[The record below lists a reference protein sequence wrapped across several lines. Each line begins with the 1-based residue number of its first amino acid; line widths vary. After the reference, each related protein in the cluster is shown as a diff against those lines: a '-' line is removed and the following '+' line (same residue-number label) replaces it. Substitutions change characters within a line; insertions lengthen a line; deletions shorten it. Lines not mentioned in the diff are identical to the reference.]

1 MKTISVTIFLVIFS
15 FGFSQQNDEFKRVKM
30 YFDSQKQ
37 LINTEFQKKY
47 NSETNLF
54 VKENLKKDY
63 NYFIQK
69 IDSVRNVAYLGAL
82 IRVKNNEGLKNI
94 NAKNEEIEFQNVQT
108 PEFPNGIDA
117 LREKV
122 ASLFYSKGIEY
133 CKNELNTTVSFVVD
147 ENGSITD
154 IKAEGENIS
163 FNKQAEIAMYLI
175 SEKFTKP
182 ALQKGNAVKYAF
194 RMPLSIKFE

>member
-1 MKTISVTIFLVIFS
+1 LD
-15 FGFSQQNDEFKRVKM
+15 FSQQNDEFKRVKM

-37 LINTEFQKKY
+37 LIDTEFQKKY

-94 NAKNEEIEFQNVQT
+94 NAKNEEIEFQNVET
-108 PEFPNGIDA
+108 PEFPNGINS

-122 ASLFYSKGIEY
+122 AELFYSDGMITGGK
-133 CKNELNTTVSFVVD
+133 ELNT
-147 ENGSITD
+147 
-154 IKAEGENIS
+154 
-163 FNKQAEIAMYLI
+163 
-175 SEKFTKP
+175 
-182 ALQKGNAVKYAF
+182 
-194 RMPLSIKFE
+194 LSKICGRKRW

>member
-1 MKTISVTIFLVIFS
+1 MKTISVTIFSVIFS

-37 LINTEFQKKY
+37 LIDTEFQKKY

-94 NAKNEEIEFQNVQT
+94 NAKNEEIGFQNVQT

>member
-1 MKTISVTIFLVIFS
+1 
-15 FGFSQQNDEFKRVKM
+15 M
-30 YFDSQKQ
+30 YFDLQKQ
-37 LINTEFQKKY
+37 LIDTEFQKKY

-82 IRVKNNEGLKNI
+82 IRVKNNEGLRNI
-94 NAKNEEIEFQNVQT
+94 NAENEEIEFQNVET

-154 IKAEGENIS
+154 IKSEGENIS

>member
-37 LINTEFQKKY
+37 LIDTEFQKKY

-69 IDSVRNVAYLGAL
+69 IDSIRNVAYLGAL
-82 IRVKNNEGLKNI
+82 IRVKNNEGLRNI
-94 NAKNEEIEFQNVQT
+94 NAENDEIKFQNVET
-108 PEFPNGIDA
+108 PEFPNGINS

-122 ASLFYSKGIEY
+122 ADLFYSDGIIVEGR
-133 CKNELNTTVSFVVD
+133 ELKTIVKFVVEKD
-147 ENGSITD
+147 GSLSEISAD
-154 IKAEGENIS
+154 GEIPA
-163 FNKQAEIAMYLI
+163 FNKQAEIALYLL
-175 SEKFTKP
+175 SDKFKP
-182 ALQKGNAVKYAF
+182 GTINGNTVRYMFKLPI
-194 RMPLSIKFE
+194 RMRW

>member
-37 LINTEFQKKY
+37 LIDTEFQKKY

-82 IRVKNNEGLKNI
+82 IRVKNNEGLRNI
-94 NAKNEEIEFQNVQT
+94 NAENDEIEFQNVET
-108 PEFPNGIDA
+108 PEFPNGINS

-122 ASLFYSKGIEY
+122 AELFYSDGMTTGGK
-133 CKNELNTTVSFVVD
+133 ELYTLVKFVVEKD
-147 ENGSITD
+147 GSLSEISAD
-154 IKAEGENIS
+154 GE
-163 FNKQAEIAMYLI
+163 L
-175 SEKFTKP
+175 P
-182 ALQKGNAVKYAF
+182 AF
-194 RMPLSIKFE
+194 I

>member
-1 MKTISVTIFLVIFS
+1 MKTISVTIFLLLFS
-15 FGFSQQNDEFKRVKM
+15 FGFSQQNDEFKKVKM

-37 LINTEFQKKY
+37 LIDTEFQKKY

-82 IRVKNNEGLKNI
+82 IRVKNNEGLRNI
-94 NAKNEEIEFQNVQT
+94 NAENDEIKFQNVET
-108 PEFPNGIDA
+108 PEFPNGINS

-122 ASLFYSKGIEY
+122 ADLF
-133 CKNELNTTVSFVVD
+133 
-147 ENGSITD
+147 
-154 IKAEGENIS
+154 
-163 FNKQAEIAMYLI
+163 
-175 SEKFTKP
+175 
-182 ALQKGNAVKYAF
+182 
-194 RMPLSIKFE
+194 

>member
-1 MKTISVTIFLVIFS
+1 MKTISVTIFLLFFS

-37 LINTEFQKKY
+37 LIDTEFQKKY

-94 NAKNEEIEFQNVQT
+94 NAKNEEIGFQNVQT

>member
-1 MKTISVTIFLVIFS
+1 MKTISVTIFLLIFS
-15 FGFSQQNDEFKRVKM
+15 FGFSQQNDEFKKVKM

-37 LINTEFQKKY
+37 LIDTEFQKKY

-82 IRVKNNEGLKNI
+82 IRVKNNEGLRNI
-94 NAKNEEIEFQNVQT
+94 NAENDEIEFQNVEM
-108 PEFPNGIDA
+108 PEFPNGINS

-122 ASLFYSKGIEY
+122 AELFYSDGMITGGREIKTLV
-133 CKNELNTTVSFVVD
+133 KFVVEKD
-147 ENGSITD
+147 GSLSEISAD
-154 IKAEGENIS
+154 GELPA
-163 FNKQAEIAMYLI
+163 FNKQAEIALYLLPD
-175 SEKFTKP
+175 KFKP
-182 ALQKGNAVKYAF
+182 GTINGNTVRYMFKLPI
-194 RMPLSIKFE
+194 RMRW

>member
-37 LINTEFQKKY
+37 LIDTEFQKKY

-94 NAKNEEIEFQNVQT
+94 NAKNEEIEFQNVET
-108 PEFPNGIDA
+108 PEFPNGINS

-122 ASLFYSKGIEY
+122 AELFYSDGMITGGK
-133 CKNELNTTVSFVVD
+133 ELNTLVKFVVEKD
-147 ENGSITD
+147 GSLSEISANGEIP
-154 IKAEGENIS
+154 A
-163 FNKQAEIAMYLI
+163 FNKQAEIALYLLPY
-175 SEKFTKP
+175 KFKP
-182 ALQKGNAVKYAF
+182 GTINGNAVRYMFKLPI
-194 RMPLSIKFE
+194 RMRW

>member
-1 MKTISVTIFLVIFS
+1 MKTISVTIFLLLFS

-37 LINTEFQKKY
+37 LIDTEFQKKY

-82 IRVKNNEGLKNI
+82 IRVKNNEGLRNI
-94 NAKNEEIEFQNVQT
+94 NAENDEIKFQNVET
-108 PEFPNGIDA
+108 PEFPNGINS

-122 ASLFYSKGIEY
+122 ADLFYFDGIIVEGR
-133 CKNELNTTVSFVVD
+133 ELKTIIKFVVEKD
-147 ENGSITD
+147 GSLSEISAD
-154 IKAEGENIS
+154 GEIPA
-163 FNKQAEIAMYLI
+163 FNKQAEIA
-175 SEKFTKP
+175 
-182 ALQKGNAVKYAF
+182 
-194 RMPLSIKFE
+194 